1 MKINQIKIL
10 FIIYSFFILI
20 PFYKSEQI
28 KIINIE
34 SIENSNNQ
42 TQQNLS
48 KNNSSEDD
56 YKDDDEYDDDYDEDD
71 KEREREKDRD
81 KDRDRE
87 KERDRREKERE
98 RENPDQR
105 DKYDWGN
112 WEMSEEVKNLSDQVF
127 NLNNEIDNVKD
138 AITMNKLYMV
148 LYSIVAGILFL
159 VIVIYSSIKCFILCT
174 KRNVYDYRLSYITD
188 KLGEFYL
195 DENENEN
202 DESKINKKEKKS
214 KSKDYG
220 APISASNSNQKS
232 KFSTFNPDNYIS
244 SNEDKKLY
252 KPYKNEDIQ

>member
-48 KNNSSEDD
+48 INNSYEDD
-56 YKDDDEYDDDYDEDD
+56 YKDEYDDDYDD
-71 KEREREKDRD
+71 KEREREKERD
-81 KDRDRE
+81 KDRERDRKE
-87 KERDRREKERE
+87 KERERE
-98 RENPDQR
+98 RENPDKR

-202 DESKINKKEKKS
+202 ENENDESKINKKEKKS
-214 KSKDYG
+214 KSKDYD

-232 KFSTFNPDNYIS
+232 KYSTFNPDNYIS

>member
-48 KNNSSEDD
+48 KNNRSEDD
-56 YKDDDEYDDDYDEDD
+56 YKDDDDDYDEDD
-71 KEREREKDRD
+71 KEREREKERD
-81 KDRDRE
+81 KDRDRRE
-87 KERDRREKERE
+87 RERDRKEKEKERE
-98 RENPDQR
+98 DPDKR

-112 WEMSEEVKNLSDQVF
+112 WEMSDEVKNLSDQVF
-127 NLNNEIDNVKD
+127 NLNSEIDNVKD
-138 AITMNKLYMV
+138 AITMNKIYMV

>member
-48 KNNSSEDD
+48 INNSYDD
-56 YKDDDEYDDDYDEDD
+56 HYKDDDDDYDEDD

>member
-48 KNNSSEDD
+48 KNNRSEDD
-56 YKDDDEYDDDYDEDD
+56 YKDDDDDYDEDD
-71 KEREREKDRD
+71 KEREREKE
-81 KDRDRE
+81 KDRERERKE
-87 KERDRREKERE
+87 KEREKKKKERE
-98 RENPDQR
+98 REDPDKR

-112 WEMSEEVKNLSDQVF
+112 WEMSDEVKNLSDQVF

-138 AITMNKLYMV
+138 AITMNKIYMV

>member
-1 MKINQIKIL
+1 
-10 FIIYSFFILI
+10 
-20 PFYKSEQI
+20 
-28 KIINIE
+28 
-34 SIENSNNQ
+34 
-42 TQQNLS
+42 
-48 KNNSSEDD
+48 
-56 YKDDDEYDDDYDEDD
+56 
-71 KEREREKDRD
+71 
-81 KDRDRE
+81 
-87 KERDRREKERE
+87 
-98 RENPDQR
+98 
-105 DKYDWGN
+105 
-112 WEMSEEVKNLSDQVF
+112 MSDEVKNLSDQVF

-138 AITMNKLYMV
+138 AITMNKIYMV

>member
-34 SIENSNNQ
+34 SIGKSNNQ

-48 KNNSSEDD
+48 KNNSYEDD
-56 YKDDDEYDDDYDEDD
+56 YKDDDDYDEDD
-71 KEREREKDRD
+71 KEREREKDRE
-81 KDRDRE
+81 KERDRRE

-98 RENPDQR
+98 REDPDKR

-112 WEMSEEVKNLSDQVF
+112 WEMSDEVKNLSDQVF

-138 AITMNKLYMV
+138 AITMNKIYMV

>member
-48 KNNSSEDD
+48 KNNRSEDD
-56 YKDDDEYDDDYDEDD
+56 YKDDDDDYDEDD
-71 KEREREKDRD
+71 KEREREKERD
-81 KDRDRE
+81 KDRDRRE

-98 RENPDQR
+98 REDPDKR

-112 WEMSEEVKNLSDQVF
+112 WEMSDEVKNLSDQVF

-138 AITMNKLYMV
+138 AITMNKIYMV

>member
-48 KNNSSEDD
+48 KNNRSEDD
-56 YKDDDEYDDDYDEDD
+56 YKDDDDYDEDD
-71 KEREREKDRD
+71 KEREREKERD
-81 KDRDRE
+81 KDRERDRKE

-98 RENPDQR
+98 REDPDKR

-112 WEMSEEVKNLSDQVF
+112 WEMSDEVKNLSDQVF

-138 AITMNKLYMV
+138 AITMNKIYMV